1 MTTVKRYDGVYLSS
15 DEVFSF
21 LGIKKAE
28 DRAPLESEIMRTIKE
43 ITPALKPR
51 LCYELYPI
59 SLDGDRIDLGFTRI
73 VSHDL
78 AKDLSL
84 CQGIVLVAATV
95 GLDVDRLISKYSRIA
110 PSRAVI
116 LQAAG
121 AAAVESLLD
130 TFSAELEASGLS
142 LRPRFSCGYG
152 DLPLSL
158 QKDIFTAL
166 DCPKSIG
173 VSLTDSFLMT
183 PTKSVSAIIGIYGG
197 FNDRS

>member
-1 MTTVKRYDGVYLSS
+1 MPTVKRYDSIELSS
-15 DEVFSF
+15 AEVFSF
-21 LGIKKAE
+21 LGIKKE
-28 DRAPLESEIMRTIKE
+28 NDRASLESEVLRATDE
-43 ITPALKPR
+43 ITAAIKPR
-51 LCYELYPI
+51 LCYEFYPI
-59 SLDGDRIDLGFTRI
+59 SLDGDRIDLGFTSV
-73 VSHDL
+73 VSRDL
-78 AKDLSL
+78 AKNLHS
-84 CQGIVLVAATV
+84 CQGIVLVGATV
-95 GLDVDRLISKYSRIA
+95 GLDVDRLIAKYSRIA

-130 TFSAELEASGLS
+130 TLCEELTANGLS

-197 FNDRS
+197 FNDRT

>member
-1 MTTVKRYDGVYLSS
+1 MPIVKRYDSIKLSEN
-15 DEVFSF
+15 DIFPF

-28 DRAPLESEIMRTIKE
+28 DQASIESEVLFATKE
-43 ITPALKPR
+43 ITRAIKPR
-51 LCYELYPI
+51 LCYEFYPI
-59 SLDGDRIDLGFTRI
+59 TIDGDLLNLGFSTVQSR
-73 VSHDL
+73 DL
-78 AKDLSL
+78 AKNLNL
-84 CQGIVLVAATV
+84 CQGIVLVTATV
-95 GLDVDRLISKYSRIA
+95 GLEVDRLISKYSRIA
-110 PSRAVI
+110 PSRALI

-130 TFSAELEASGLS
+130 EFSAELKANGLS

-166 DCPKSIG
+166 DCPRSIG

>member
-1 MTTVKRYDGVYLSS
+1 MPTVKRYDSIELSS
-15 DEVFSF
+15 AEIFSF

-28 DRAPLESEIMRTIKE
+28 DRARLENEVRLATEEIK
-43 ITPALKPR
+43 PAIKPR

-59 SLDGDRIDLGFTRI
+59 SLGGDNIDLGFARV
-73 VSHDL
+73 VSRDL
-78 AKDLSL
+78 AKNLRS
-84 CQGIVLVAATV
+84 CEKIVLVTATV
-95 GLDVDRLISKYSRIA
+95 GLDVDRLIAKYSRISPA
-110 PSRAVI
+110 RALI

-130 TFSAELEASGLS
+130 TFSAELRAGGLS

-166 DCPKSIG
+166 DVPRSIG
-173 VSLTDSFLMT
+173 VSLTESFLMT
-183 PTKSVSAIIGIYGG
+183 PTKSVSAIIGIIG
-197 FNDRS
+197 D